1 MTRTETLA
9 EIFKLLSV
17 DARVRILQLLS
28 RKSLCVTELTSQLGI
43 TLSATSQHLGLLRNA
58 GIVKTQKQ
66 GFFVY
71 YHLDKKK
78 ISLLN
83 SAVVELFKIE

>member
-1 MTRTETLA
+1 MTKTKTLA

-28 RKSLCVTELTSQLGI
+28 RRSLCVTELTSQLGI
-43 TLSATSQHLGLLRNA
+43 TLSATSQHLRLLRNA

-66 GFFVY
+66 SFFVY

-78 ISLLN
+78 MSLLN
-83 SAVVELFKIE
+83 KAVGKLLNIE

>member
-1 MTRTETLA
+1 MTKTETLA
-9 EIFKLLSV
+9 KIFKLLSV

-43 TLSATSQHLGLLRNA
+43 TLSATSQHLRLLRNA
-58 GIVKTQKQ
+58 GIVSTQKQ

-71 YHLDKKK
+71 YRLDKEK
-78 ISLLN
+78 ISRLNKAVGELLN
-83 SAVVELFKIE
+83 IE

>member
-1 MTRTETLA
+1 MTKSETLA

-17 DARVRILQLLS
+17 DARVRILQLLKK
-28 RKSLCVTELTSQLGI
+28 KSLCVTELTSQLGI
-43 TLSATSQHLGLLRNA
+43 TLPGTSQHLRLLRNA

-71 YHLDKKK
+71 YYLDREKM
-78 ISLLN
+78 SLLKKTI
-83 SAVVELFKIE
+83 SGLLGTG

>member
-1 MTRTETLA
+1 MTKSETLA

-17 DARVRILQLLS
+17 DARVRILQLLKQ
-28 RKSLCVTELTSQLGI
+28 RSLCVTELTSQLGM
-43 TLSATSQHLGLLRNA
+43 TLPATSQHLRLLRNA

-71 YHLDKKK
+71 YYLDKKK
-78 ISLLN
+78 MSLLKK
-83 SAVVELFKIE
+83 ATGELLSIG